1 MLNPPNGDGEEGIHF
16 LHMYTRWRWCV
27 KACVHVWAAVQE
39 AQMLCSAVGLVNI
52 CVSCDSGGPPR
63 VRPSV
68 SLPRLTPQTSF
79 SCADSGVSAS
89 LLLWARSVCLL
100 VTAGSSVSMKQS
112 HHSDNSVSGSLWSA
126 GCSDIEQLCS
136 LIIIVV
142 CAFVLHRYQH
152 SETWIHSFP
161 VARKQYCMFG
171 FHVEGMRCHSVRWL
185 LFSEDISLMWA
196 GCSWCNKRPRCS
208 RRQNQVF

>member
-1 MLNPPNGDGEEGIHF
+1 MRREYIFCICTLAGDDAWKHVCMCEQ
-16 LHMYTRWRWCV
+16 RCRRPRCCV
-27 KACVHVWAAVQE
+27 LQWDLLTSV
-39 AQMLCSAVGLVNI
+39 SAVTVAALLVSVPP
-52 CVSCDSGGPPR
+52 CLSPVSPLKLPFHVPTVASQPPC
-63 VRPSV
+63 S
-68 SLPRLTPQTSF
+68 SELALF
-79 SCADSGVSAS
+79 
-89 LLLWARSVCLL
+89 VCLL

-161 VARKQYCMFG
+161 VARKQYCMFR

-185 LFSEDISLMWA
+185 LFSEDISLM
-196 GCSWCNKRPRCS
+196 
-208 RRQNQVF
+208 